1 MENNTFFNL
10 LVGDH
15 FADREFKISFN
26 NTIKTKVFPNHHKL
40 LKVGDIPKHIWII
53 NEGFAMSY
61 IMKEGKKVP
70 LLFWDKDRIIIS
82 PKGILKQQASEFTIE
97 LLEKSNLSFMHY
109 DDFHSLMQSYP
120 KMSLYVQNKQ
130 EEMNYILEKRV
141 VDLLS
146 SSAEERY
153 KKLMTE
159 FPSVTLKVPVE
170 LIASYLGVSR
180 KTLNRIRAK
189 GLRKNVDKV

>member
-1 MENNTFFNL
+1 MENKAFFNL
-10 LVGDH
+10 LIGDY
-15 FADREFKISFN
+15 FADREFKNSFN

-40 LKVGDIPKHIWII
+40 LKVGDIPKHIWFI
-53 NEGFAMSY
+53 NEGFAMTY
-61 IMKEGKKVP
+61 IMKEARKMP
-70 LLFWDKDRIIIS
+70 LLFWDKDMIILS
-82 PKGILKQQASEFTIE
+82 PKDILKQQPSEFSIE

-109 DDFHSLMQSYP
+109 DDFQNLIQSYP
-120 KMSLYVQNKQ
+120 KMSQYIQNKQ
-130 EEMNYILEKRV
+130 EEMNCILEKRV

-153 KKLMTE
+153 KKLMIE

-189 GLRKNVDKV
+189 GLRKNIDKF